1 MRMLIL
7 MLLLLTGA
15 GSATAA
21 PFSHAPAG
29 MQVAARDY
37 MRPQPQGMLPN
48 NRSPKVGSQQAA
60 ASVRQAYANNKILSV
75 QLIASPKGPPVY
87 RVKTLSPDGVVKYV
101 FVDGTSGDIFE

>member
-7 MLLLLTGA
+7 MLLLMGA
-15 GSATAA
+15 GFATAA

-37 MRPQPQGMLPN
+37 MRPRPQGMLPN
-48 NRSPKVGSQQAA
+48 NRSPKIDSQQAA
-60 ASVRQAYANNKILSV
+60 VSVRQAYANNKILSV
-75 QLIASPKGPPVY
+75 RLIDSPKGPPVY